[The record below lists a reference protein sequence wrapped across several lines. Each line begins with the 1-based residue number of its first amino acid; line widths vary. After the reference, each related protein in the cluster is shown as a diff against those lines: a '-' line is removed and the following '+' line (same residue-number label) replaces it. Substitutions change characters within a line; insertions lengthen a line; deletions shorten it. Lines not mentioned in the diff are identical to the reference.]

1 MKERKTLPFMS
12 GWSEDEQAFA
22 HVIIEIVEHKYKY
35 LRKVHVHKNVKLENI
50 KIELKILIE
59 EYVPDMQGIDPGEE
73 PEKAANKMLYEFQK
87 KGEIKKYLDGL
98 YHLNKSGNLYN
109 HLHKSKRGS
118 APYMVEGG
126 DSEGKVT
133 YTYPTGNSEDY

>member
-1 MKERKTLPFMS
+1 MKEKKKLPFMS
-12 GWSEDEQAFA
+12 GWSENEQNFA
-22 HVIIEIVEHKYKY
+22 NVIIEIVERKYKD
-35 LRKVHVHKNVKLENI
+35 LRKTNKNVKLENI
-50 KIELKILIE
+50 KIELQILIE

-73 PEKAANKMLYEFQK
+73 PENAANKMLYEFQK